1 MSVVRSITRCL
12 VAVSALAL
20 LGCVAH
26 LAFGLGGARLDTLFN
41 DWLYNALLVVA
52 AFGCLVR
59 GATGGR
65 AARPWLLV
73 GLGMGSWAAADVY
86 YSVALAHL
94 DEIPFPSIDDAMYL
108 GFYPPVYVALI
119 LLVRQRTRAFRP
131 SMWLD
136 GVSGGLAVGAIGAA
150 VVLKTIVA
158 SVAGSSTSAVAT
170 NLAYPLADLLLLAI
184 LVACTALAGWRV
196 DRGSAVLA
204 AGFALFAITDSI
216 YLYQTAAGTYVEGGI
231 LDAGWL
237 IAAAM
242 FPVAAWQPPGERR
255 AAAAESW
262 RTLIFPAGAGLAG
275 VAILA
280 SDHFHRV
287 TLTAVVL
294 ASAAVVAVIARL
306 ALTFSEYLGM
316 IRASTAEAN
325 TDALTGMP
333 NRRQLMR
340 DLDDALASG
349 DVRVLALFDLDGFK
363 LYNDNFGHLAGDA
376 LLARLGQRL
385 EAAVTGG
392 AAYRM
397 GGDEFCV
404 LMPALAAE
412 DGLAACS
419 AALAETGPRFSITV
433 SYGVVEIPTEAT
445 SASEAL
451 QAADQRMYQQ
461 KRGGRPSA
469 GQQSADVLRAVVEV
483 RDMDLEEHA
492 TGVAKLARAVA
503 ERLGLSSD
511 QCEEVALAAQL
522 HDIGKIGLPEAI
534 LNKPGA
540 LDEREWEFMR
550 SHTLIGERILRS
562 APALMGVSKLVRSS
576 HERYDGHGYPDGLAR
591 DEIPL
596 GARIVA
602 VCDAYDAMVTDRVY
616 CAARSQE
623 EAIEELLRC
632 AGSQFDPS
640 VVAAFCAVLNTAL
653 QRARAA

>member
-1 MSVVRSITRCL
+1 M
-12 VAVSALAL
+12 AVSALAL

-26 LAFGLGGARLDTLFN
+26 LAFGLGGARLDTFFN
-41 DWLYNALLVVA
+41 DWLYNAVLVVA
-52 AFGCLVR
+52 ALGCLLR

-65 AARPWLLV
+65 AGRPWLLV
-73 GLGMGSWAAADVY
+73 GLGMGSWAAADIY

-94 DEIPFPSIDDAMYL
+94 DEIPFPSIDDALYL

-119 LLVRQRTRAFRP
+119 LLVRRRTQAFRP

-136 GVSGGLAVGAIGAA
+136 GVAGALAVGAIGAA
-150 VVLKTIVA
+150 VVFQAVLSSA
-158 SVAGSSTSAVAT
+158 AGSSTSAVAT

-184 LVACTALAGWRV
+184 LVAWTVLTGWRV

-216 YLYQTAAGTYVEGGI
+216 YLYEAAAGTYVEGGI

-237 IAAAM
+237 VAAAL
-242 FPVAAWQPPGERR
+242 FPLAAWQPVAERHPGN
-255 AAAAESW
+255 AESW
-262 RTLIFPAGAGLAG
+262 RTLIFPAGAGLVGAG
-275 VAILA
+275 VLVT
-280 SDHFHRV
+280 DHVHRV
-287 TLTAVVL
+287 TLLAVVL
-294 ASAAVVAVIARL
+294 ASGAIVAVIARL

-340 DLDDALASG
+340 DLDDAFASG

-376 LLARLGQRL
+376 LLARLGQGL

-404 LMPALAAE
+404 LMPAVAAD
-412 DGLAACS
+412 DGLEACS
-419 AALAETGPRFSITV
+419 AALTETGPRFSISA
-433 SYGVVEIPTEAT
+433 SYGAVEIPTEAP

-483 RDMDLEEHA
+483 RDLNLEEHA
-492 TGVAKLARAVA
+492 TGVAKLAGAVA
-503 ERLGLSSD
+503 EQLGLPHD

-522 HDIGKIGLPEAI
+522 HDVGKIGLPEAI

-550 SHTLIGERILRS
+550 SHTLIGERILRR

-596 GARIVA
+596 GSRIVA

-616 CAARSQE
+616 CDARSHE
-623 EAIEELLRC
+623 EAVEELVHC

-640 VVAAFCAVLNTAL
+640 VVAAFCAVLNDAL
-653 QRARAA
+653 RQARAA